1 MPNELCHFGIK
12 GMKWG
17 VIKDRTNDASSIV
30 KGGHTV
36 NEGIEN
42 IRNSKSSRSKMS
54 AMSDEELQER
64 IRRINLE
71 QQYTSLTA
79 SQKSRGYTY
88 VKNALEIVGGT
99 VAIAGSIAAI
109 AAELKKVPAVSG

>member
-17 VIKDRTNDASSIV
+17 ILKDRANDASSIV
-30 KGGHTV
+30 RGGHSV
-36 NEGIEN
+36 NEGVAN
-42 IRNSKSSRSKMS
+42 IHNSKLSRSKMS
-54 AMSDEELQER
+54 VMSDKELQER
-64 IRRINLE
+64 VRRMNLE

-88 VKNALEIVGGT
+88 VKGALEIAGGT
-99 VAIAGSIAAI
+99 LAVAGSIATI
-109 AAELKKVPAVSG
+109 AAALKKVPAVNG